1 MRVGGGVGAEGEG
14 EGFIRALERA
24 RLKVSSSSS
33 SSSSRNFIR
42 AHRIFPSDPPT
53 NETADDYN
61 KMIIIKYGQANGNKH
76 GS

>member
-14 EGFIRALERA
+14 EGFIRALERT

-33 SSSSRNFIR
+33 SSIRNFIR
-42 AHRIFPSDPPT
+42 AHRTFPSDPPT